1 MYKRQGHYNLTNS
14 VNVNDS
20 KLDDIKV
27 DAYELGWRCTGDS
40 VYTPVSYTHLDV
52 YKRQGLNYSV
62 LF

>member
-1 MYKRQGHYNLTNS
+1 MTNS

-40 VYTPVSYTHLDV
+40 VYTQLRLIIHCLIKPSASI
-52 YKRQGLNYSV
+52 KPI
-62 LF
+62 